1 MFRFEHIDYLWALAL
16 LPLFLLFFILMM
28 RMRRA
33 RMQQYA
39 DPELMAILAPEVSNG
54 RAVVKFLLIV
64 LAFACMIIA
73 LAGPMIGSRLQEV
86 KRKGVE
92 IMALLDVSNSMMAQD
107 IQPSRLERSRQALS
121 KMTERLVD
129 DKLGL
134 IVFAGEAYIQLPI
147 TTDYVSARMFLS
159 SLRPDWVPVQ
169 GTAIGAAIR
178 LATRSFSPETEA
190 GKAIIIL
197 TDGENHEDD
206 AVAAATAASEAGIT
220 VHVIGVGLPEGA
232 PVPLSGQAN
241 NSGSQEFMRDREGN
255 VVISKLNEQLL
266 RQIATAGKGIFVRS
280 NQAQV
285 GLNTLFSEIENMEK
299 GTFQSIVYADYEPVY
314 RWPAG
319 IALLLLL
326 IELLIS
332 SRKRAGSKLS
342 LWGKF
347 WPATLILLLFSPSID
362 AQNVKQQ
369 LREGNRLYEKGK
381 FAEAEVSYRKGLEQE
396 SLSFEGAYNLGNA
409 LYKQERFQE
418 AQDHFETLAEGEQDA
433 AKRARLNFNLGNSLF
448 KNNKLQESADAFRKA
463 LRDAPG
469 DKDAQHNLSEVL
481 RQLKA
486 QQEQQKQ
493 DQKQDQQQNQDQ
505 QQQQQDQNQDQQNK
519 QDQQDQDR
527 KQNQDQ
533 NNQDNKDKQ
542 EEKQQGGQQS
552 PQQIS
557 PEDARRLLEALRQ
570 DEKETLDKLQKQNRT
585 AEKVQIEKNW

>member
-16 LPLFLLFFILMM
+16 LPLFLLFFVLMM
-28 RMRRA
+28 RMRGA
-33 RMQQYA
+33 RMQQFA

-54 RAVVKFLLIV
+54 RAVAKFLLITF
-64 LAFACMIIA
+64 AFACMIIA
-73 LAGPMIGSRLQEV
+73 LAGPMVGSRLQEV

-134 IVFAGEAYIQLPI
+134 IVFAGEAYIQLPV

-206 AVAAATAASEAGIT
+206 AVSAAAAAAEAGIT

-232 PVPLSGQAN
+232 PVPLLSAQGN
-241 NSGSQEFMRDREGN
+241 SSGSQEFMRDKAGN

-266 RQIATAGKGIFVRS
+266 RQIASAGKGIFVRS

-285 GLNTLFSEIENMEK
+285 GLNTLFSEIEKMEK
-299 GTFQSIVYADYEPVY
+299 GTFQSLVYADYEPMY

-326 IELLIS
+326 VELLIS
-332 SRKRAGSKLS
+332 LRKRAKGRSQVWSKL
-342 LWGKF
+342 
-347 WPATLILLLFSPSID
+347 WPVGAMLFLFSSSIE
-362 AQNVKQQ
+362 AQSVKQQ

-418 AQDHFETLAEGEQDA
+418 AKDHFEALAEGEQDV
-433 AKRARLNFNLGNSLF
+433 AKRARLHYNLGNSLV

-486 QQEQQKQ
+486 QQEQQEKQ
-493 DQKQDQQQNQDQ
+493 NQQEQQN
-505 QQQQQDQNQDQQNK
+505 QQDQNSN
-519 QDQQDQDR
+519 
-527 KQNQDQ
+527 QNQEQKNQENKENQKDK
-533 NNQDNKDKQ
+533 NLENQDNRQ
-542 EEKQQGGQQS
+542 NPEQQKEQGN
-552 PQQIS
+552 PQNPEQIS
-557 PEDARRLLEALRQ
+557 PDDARRLLEALRQ
-570 DEKETLDKLQKQNRT
+570 DEKETLDKLHKQNR
-585 AEKVQIEKNW
+585 AGEKVQIEKNW